1 VKSLSK
7 IDRTQYRPI
16 GDGTTIIGDLLTP
29 DDLFEDPKGITRK
42 VLHVDDKNI
51 YAAIR
56 ETKNNQIIVKSF
68 SKESIVQGYVNSYG
82 AITSD
87 EIDAIFIESKKA
99 EERDFLFSRFANPN
113 KARNGDYFVYT
124 LGGKEVI
131 GKVTDFKYRKA
142 VILKDGR
149 LATISYKD
157 IEATF
162 FTNRDISSDYGLSI
176 YTLNN

>member
-1 VKSLSK
+1 
-7 IDRTQYRPI
+7 
-16 GDGTTIIGDLLTP
+16 
-29 DDLFEDPKGITRK
+29 
-42 VLHVDDKNI
+42 VLYVDDKNI

-149 LATISYKD
+149 LATIS
-157 IEATF
+157 
-162 FTNRDISSDYGLSI
+162 
-176 YTLNN
+176 